1 MGPMNRRDLNRRNL
15 IILGLTAL
23 ALLTSILGPEQL
35 AHYKDHG
42 TLNQIVVEETDGS
55 SEGYRYSLN
64 SNEKL
69 YLLSECLN
77 HQVLPESELS
87 AMTRVSASDMDY
99 ENLIG
104 SYSFVVNRQGPSGKE
119 ITNEAVYEVCNRE
132 IKILKERGILPDSV
146 KEVTASSYN
155 AVLYSAIDV
164 LEPQNNMSVWKV
176 SLSTNH
182 QNTDKANR
190 LIDAY
195 IDAVSGRI
203 YEFYVRTENTWAQ
216 MQPVKM
222 MEEWGNYLGLTGRED
237 YESVNPLQETTPN
250 YLKYRF
256 PGIEGGSTVVTIG
269 FYEGINELF
278 IKIT

>member
-1 MGPMNRRDLNRRNL
+1 MKPVNRRNPA
-15 IILGLTAL
+15 ILGMTMLVL
-23 ALLTSILGPEQL
+23 AGSILGPEQL
-35 AHYKDHG
+35 ARYKDHG
-42 TLNQIVVEETDGS
+42 TLNQIIVEETDES
-55 SEGYRYSLN
+55 SEGYRYTLN

-77 HQVLPESELS
+77 HQVLPESEQS
-87 AMTRVSASDMDY
+87 AMTRIPASGVDY

-104 SYSFVVNRQGPSGKE
+104 SYSFVINRQGPSGKE
-119 ITNEAVYEVCNRE
+119 ITSEEIYEVCNRE
-132 IKILKERGILPDSV
+132 IGMLKERGVLPDSV
-146 KEVTASSYN
+146 KEVRSSSYD

-176 SLSTNH
+176 SLSTSH
-182 QNTDKANR
+182 QNADKANR

-203 YEFYVRTENTWAQ
+203 YEFYVRTESTWDQ
-216 MQPVKM
+216 MQPEKM
-222 MEEWGNYLGLTGRED
+222 MEEWESYMGLTGREP
-237 YESVNPLQETTPN
+237 YESVNPLLETTPN
-250 YLKYRF
+250 YVKYRF

-269 FYEGINELF
+269 FYDGINELF

>member
-1 MGPMNRRDLNRRNL
+1 MEPMNRRNL
-15 IILGLTAL
+15 IILGLTTL

-87 AMTRVSASDMDY
+87 AMTRVSVSDMDY

-119 ITNEAVYEVCNRE
+119 ITGEAVYEVCNRE
-132 IKILKERGILPDSV
+132 IGILKERGILPDSV
-146 KEVTASSYN
+146 KEVDTSSYH

-176 SLSTNH
+176 SLSTSH
-182 QNTDKANR
+182 QNADKANR

-216 MQPVKM
+216 MQPEKM
-222 MEEWGNYLGLTGRED
+222 MEEWGSYLGLTGRED
-237 YESVNPLQETTPN
+237 YESVNPLLETTPN

-256 PGIEGGSTVVTIG
+256 PGIGGGSTVVTIG